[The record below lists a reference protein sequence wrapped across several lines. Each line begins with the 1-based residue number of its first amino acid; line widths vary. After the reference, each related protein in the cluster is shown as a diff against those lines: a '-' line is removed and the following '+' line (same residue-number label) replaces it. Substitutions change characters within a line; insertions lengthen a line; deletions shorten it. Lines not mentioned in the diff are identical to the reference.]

1 MSENNLP
8 AIGTYKA
15 RRYEAIRIGE
25 AKTGALC
32 AYIPCELIPDGFQL
46 EHTLVLY
53 KADGTSMTGNLQ
65 TLQQV
70 FPTWTVNAEGE
81 LNPFDLAEIP
91 LTEEGKAEFKLA
103 DCFHEEY
110 NGKLRFKAQWFNALG
125 REEAAPEEVNAI
137 KNKWS
142 AKFKQAAALVK
153 TPITKPTPAPAVVA
167 EVVPESAP
175 EVKSTPKRAAKAKEV
190 QATKPQYDTSEAIF
204 AALLKKHNDKNDEEV
219 ANHIWYPACDELFGA
234 NNLPSTTDDLAKLA
248 EKLGL

>member
-25 AKTGALC
+25 AKTGSLC
-32 AYIPCELIPDGFQL
+32 AYIPSQL
-46 EHTLVLY
+46 LPSGYQFEHTLTLY

-70 FPTWTVNAEGE
+70 FPTWTVNTEGE

-91 LTEEGKAEFKLA
+91 LGEDGKAEFKLA
-103 DCFHEEY
+103 DCYHEEY
-110 NGKLRFKAQWFNALG
+110 NGKTRFKAQWFNALG

-137 KNKWS
+137 KSKWS

-153 TPITKPTPAPAVVA
+153 SPIAKPTPSPAVVA
-167 EVVPESAP
+167 EVVEEKPA
-175 EVKSTPKRAAKAKEV
+175 EVKSTPKRAAKAAKVEP
-190 QATKPQYDTSEAIF
+190 TKPTFDTSEAIF
-204 AALLKKHNDKNDEEV
+204 AALLKKHSDKNDEEV
-219 ANHIWYPACDELFGA
+219 ANHVWYPACDELFGV
-234 NNLPSTTDDLAKLA
+234 NNMPASTDDLAKLA